1 MITIIQMV
9 KKKKQIQMLL
19 PVQPQTNGAKK
30 MLPDVKLQ
38 LTGFSNTTFY

>member
-30 MLPDVKLQ
+30 MLSDVKLQ
-38 LTGFSNTTFY
+38 LTGFSTTTFY